1 MGAEMSTEAVS
12 KQCDLC
18 QSACGSS
25 SSSSVSLY
33 ALRVVSVRLER
44 RCGEVMRLRLFW
56 LDG

>member
-1 MGAEMSTEAVS
+1 MSTEAVS

-25 SSSSVSLY
+25 SSSSSVSLH

>member
-1 MGAEMSTEAVS
+1 MSTEAVS

-25 SSSSVSLY
+25 SSVSLH

>member
-1 MGAEMSTEAVS
+1 MSTEAVS

-25 SSSSVSLY
+25 SSSSSSSVSLH